1 MSFSHTAW
9 YVNREMPSASTGARA
24 AAKRATRD
32 ALIDAAI
39 AEFFAHGPRGAS
51 LDAICARAGRTRGA
65 LYVHFADREA
75 LLVAAMDRL
84 LGGLVRSITA
94 AGEPHATDLA
104 GAIRRFTEAAAARA
118 PAVHADR
125 ELRFHHVLEACRDS
139 RAIGDRYR
147 GIVAAAIAWV
157 TQAVVAEPRAG
168 ALAGVDASA
177 LAQALVAFAFGIV
190 ALLELDVAID
200 PIRIG
205 NALATA
211 FGLCAPASTRATP
224 PRRRQ

>member
-1 MSFSHTAW
+1 MW
-9 YVNREMPSASTGARA
+9 YVNRRMTSPSTGARA

-32 ALIDAAI
+32 ALIDAAL
-39 AEFFAHGPRGAS
+39 AEVVAHGPRGAS

-65 LYVHFADREA
+65 FYVHFADREA
-75 LLVAAMDRL
+75 LLIAAMDRL
-84 LGGLVRSITA
+84 LGGLVQSITT
-94 AGEPHATDLA
+94 AGEPGATGLPD
-104 GAIRRFTEAAAARA
+104 AIARFTAAAAARA

-157 TQAVVAEPRAG
+157 TQAVTAERRAG
-168 ALAGVDASA
+168 VLAGVDPNA
-177 LAQALVAFAFGIV
+177 LAEALVAFAFGIV
-190 ALLELDVAID
+190 ALLELDVPID

-205 NALATA
+205 AALEAA
-211 FGLCAPASTRATP
+211 LGLGAPASPSTRATA
-224 PRRRQ
+224 RRRRR